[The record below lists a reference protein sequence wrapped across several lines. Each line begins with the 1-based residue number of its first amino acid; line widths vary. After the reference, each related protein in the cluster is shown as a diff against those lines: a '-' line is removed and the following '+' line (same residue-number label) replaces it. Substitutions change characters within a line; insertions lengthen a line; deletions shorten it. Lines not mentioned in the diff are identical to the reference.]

1 MTTRSPKLKL
11 RPAFNLSSL
20 IREFDHRLRL
30 QRFTRCQS
38 RNNESPVPPRRCK
51 PHSICALLL
60 TLFTLTLSLASQ
72 MSAAE
77 PLATWTPRT
86 SPYGT
91 TNNWRAIAFGNGRF
105 VAVNQSAGLVITSTN
120 GTDWSPHSANTN
132 KALYGLAFGSGKFIA
147 AGASGLIMTSTDG
160 TSWQP
165 QASGTTAHLYHMNYD
180 NGQFVVVGDS
190 GTILSSPNGTTWSSH
205 NTGTTNKWNASA
217 FGNGTNVV
225 VGYRTQ
231 SGTSYTRS
239 AASPNFTN
247 WDVRDTGPSFYLSGV
262 AFGLGK
268 FVTVGYAGVTQTSTD
283 GVTWSAASNPV
294 SAWLYEVAF
303 ANHTFMSVGENV
315 IVSSTNGTSWQP
327 RFAQSGKTLQGL
339 AFGANTWVVV
349 GNNGL
354 ILQSDPVIATPG
366 PEAVL
371 LTDAKRSGGDFSF
384 KFNGA
389 IGQTYQV
396 QSSTNLI
403 HWSGL
408 TTLACT
414 NATTSCTLTGQDGT
428 RRYYRLLRQ

>member
-1 MTTRSPKLKL
+1 MTTRIPKLKP
-11 RPAFNLSSL
+11 RPSVNLTSV
-20 IREFDHRLRL
+20 ICEFHYRLRL
-30 QRFTRCQS
+30 QRFTRCQPANS
-38 RNNESPVPPRRCK
+38 EFAAPPCRWK
-51 PHSICALLL
+51 PRYVCALLL
-60 TLFTLTLSLASQ
+60 TLFTLSFAPQ
-72 MSAAE
+72 MNAAD

-91 TNNWRAIAFGNGRF
+91 TNEWRAIAFGNDRF

-120 GTDWSPHSANTN
+120 GTDWAPHSANTN
-132 KALYGLAFGSGKFIA
+132 KALYGLAFGNGKFVA
-147 AGASGLIMTSTDG
+147 AGASGLIMTSADG

-165 QASGTTAHLYHMNYD
+165 QASGTSAHLYHMNYD
-180 NGQFVVVGDS
+180 NGQFVAVGES
-190 GTILSSPNGTTWSSH
+190 GTILSSPNGTTWTSRS
-205 NTGTTNKWNASA
+205 TGTTNKWNASA

-247 WDVRDTGPSFYLSGV
+247 WDVRDTGSTFYLSGV

-283 GVTWSAASNPV
+283 GVNWSAANNPV

-303 ANHTFMSVGENV
+303 ANQTFVAIGENA

-327 RFAQSGKTLQGL
+327 RYAQSGKTMQGL

-354 ILQSDPVIATPG
+354 ILQSDPVTATSG
-366 PEAVL
+366 PDAVL
-371 LTDAKRSGGDFSF
+371 LTDAKRIGPDFSF
-384 KFNGA
+384 KFNGVV
-389 IGQTYQV
+389 GQTYQV
-396 QSSTNLI
+396 QTSTNLI
-403 HWSGL
+403 HWSNL

-414 NATTSCTLTGQDGT
+414 NAPASCTLPGQNGP
-428 RRYYRLLRQ
+428 RRFYRLQRL